1 MDVSAVHGIRDAVP
15 ACRNLNM
22 QQTGTGNVRG
32 IFAEVAVIIVL
43 KYMLF
48 REQAIMHFY
57 FIAA

>member
-1 MDVSAVHGIRDAVP
+1 
-15 ACRNLNM
+15 M
-22 QQTGTGNVRG
+22 QQTGTGNARG